1 MNRHLYLLA
10 VNPVTT
16 VVRAVP
22 EGYHTIT
29 QSLVVK
35 GADRLLDFLKEAFG
49 AREVAM
55 FKMPNGTIAHAEV
68 IIGDSR
74 LMIGEAG
81 SDIWTEAM
89 PSRAYMYV
97 RDADSTYKKALQAG
111 GISVR
116 EPADQFYGDRTAAV
130 KDPVGNVWTLATH
143 KEDVSPEEQARRMK
157 AQATQ

>member
-1 MNRHLYLLA
+1 M
-10 VNPVTT
+10 TT
-16 VVRAVP
+16 VVRTIP

-35 GADRLLDFLKEAFG
+35 GADRLLEFLKEAFG
-49 AREVAM
+49 AKEVAM

-68 IIGDSR
+68 IMGDSR

-89 PSRAYMYV
+89 PSRSYMYV
-97 RDADSTYKKALQAG
+97 RDADSSYKKALQAG
-111 GISVR
+111 ATSVR

-130 KDPVGNVWTLATH
+130 KDPVGNIWTLAMH
-143 KEDVSPEEQARRMK
+143 KEDVSPEEEARRMV
-157 AQATQ
+157 AQASPQS